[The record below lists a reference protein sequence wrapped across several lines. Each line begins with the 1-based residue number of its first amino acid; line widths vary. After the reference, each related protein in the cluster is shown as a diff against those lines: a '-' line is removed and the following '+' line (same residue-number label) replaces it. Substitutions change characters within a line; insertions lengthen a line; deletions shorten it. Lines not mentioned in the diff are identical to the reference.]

1 MELLWQFLVILLF
14 SLMGELLHFLI
25 PLPIPAS
32 IYGLVLMLVALC
44 TNLVKVR
51 QVRKVSG
58 FLLDIMSIMFVPP
71 AVGLIVR
78 WADIRQLLFPLGDAG
93 RDLVPLRLQIC
104 FRGGKAGRIGIDAG
118 NGIQLFFRIGDLQRR
133 IQL

>member
-1 MELLWQFLVILLF
+1 MELLWQFLVILLI
-14 SLMGELLHFLI
+14 SLIGELLHFLI

-78 WADIRQLLFPLGDAG
+78 WADIRQLLFPVVLAATLGTVLTMAAAG
-93 RDLVPLRLQIC
+93 LVTQALI
-104 FRGGKAGRIGIDAG
+104 
-118 NGIQLFFRIGDLQRR
+118 RR
-133 IQL
+133 KEK

>member
-1 MELLWQFLVILLF
+1 MELLWQFLVILLI

-44 TNLVKVR
+44 TNLVKV
-51 QVRKVSG
+51 
-58 FLLDIMSIMFVPP
+58 PP

-78 WADIRQLLFPLGDAG
+78 WADIRQLLFPVVLAATLGTMLTMAAAG
-93 RDLVPLRLQIC
+93 LVTQALIHR
-104 FRGGKAGRIGIDAG
+104 KEK
-118 NGIQLFFRIGDLQRR
+118 
-133 IQL
+133 